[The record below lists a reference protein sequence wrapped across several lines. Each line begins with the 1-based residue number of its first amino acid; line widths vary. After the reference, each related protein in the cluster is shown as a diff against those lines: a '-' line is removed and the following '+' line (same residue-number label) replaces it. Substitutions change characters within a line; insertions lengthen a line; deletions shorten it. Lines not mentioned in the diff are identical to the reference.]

1 MSSEEIKVWV
11 DFNRNC
17 SKIKI
22 PKPSKNQFNIL
33 FKHSGKNVNIAKEKW
48 LRQMEIF
55 NSTF

>member
-1 MSSEEIKVWV
+1 MSSEEQKVWV

-22 PKPSKNQFNIL
+22 PKPSKDQFNIL
-33 FKHSGKNVNIAKEKW
+33 LKHSGKKFNVAKEKW

>member
-1 MSSEEIKVWV
+1 MSIEEKKVWV

-22 PKPSKNQFNIL
+22 PKPSKDQFNIL
-33 FKHSGKNVNIAKEKW
+33 FKHSGENVNLAKEKW